1 MNNTTQFKNFC
12 EITLGEGQTIFSD
25 IKIINLLI
33 KEGQKRIDFND
44 LSEYCGL
51 KKNRQF
57 LMRKFK
63 KVGFVPSFYVQNNM
77 FYAIKVLRYTSN
89 KSRKREIL
97 TCLPICSAYGKFK
110 KFEILEEIN
119 IFNTKEISNQK

>member
-1 MNNTTQFKNFC
+1 MNNTSQLKQFC
-12 EITLGEGQTIFSD
+12 EIALCEGQTVFGD

-33 KEGQKRIDFND
+33 KEGQKRIDFNN

-51 KKNRQF
+51 KKNIRF

-63 KVGFVPSFYVQNNM
+63 KVGFIPSFYVQNNM
-77 FYAIKVLRYTSN
+77 FYAIKVLRYTS
-89 KSRKREIL
+89 KGRKREIL

-110 KFEILEEIN
+110 KFEILEDNKHI
-119 IFNTKEISNQK
+119 

>member
-1 MNNTTQFKNFC
+1 MNNTTQLKNFC

-33 KEGQKRIDFND
+33 KEGQKRIDFNN

-63 KVGFVPSFYVQNNM
+63 KVGFVPSFFVQNNM
-77 FYAIKVLRYTSN
+77 FFAINVLRYTSN
-89 KSRKREIL
+89 KGRKKEIL
-97 TCLPICSAYGKFK
+97 YCLPICSAYGKFK
-110 KFEILEEIN
+110 KFEILEDN
-119 IFNTKEISNQK
+119 KHISTQKK

>member
-1 MNNTTQFKNFC
+1 MNNTSLKQIC
-12 EITLGEGQTIFSD
+12 EVTFGDGQTFFSD

-77 FYAIKVLRYTSN
+77 FFAINVLRYTF
-89 KSRKREIL
+89 KGRKKEIL
-97 TCLPICSAYGKFK
+97 CCLSICSAYGKFK
-110 KFEILEEIN
+110 KFEIFEDNKHL
-119 IFNTKEISNQK
+119 KAQKK

>member
-1 MNNTTQFKNFC
+1 MNNTTQLKNFC

-25 IKIINLLI
+25 IKIINLLL
-33 KEGQKRIDFND
+33 KEGQKRIDFNN

-51 KKNRQF
+51 KNRLF

-63 KVGFVPSFYVQNNM
+63 KVGFVPSFYVNNDM
-77 FYAIKVLRYTSN
+77 FYAIKVLRYTS
-89 KSRKREIL
+89 KGRKREIL

-110 KFEILEEIN
+110 KFEIFEDN
-119 IFNTKEISNQK
+119 KHFNTHK

>member
-1 MNNTTQFKNFC
+1 MNNTSLKQIC
-12 EITLGEGQTIFSD
+12 EVTFGDGQTFFSD

-77 FYAIKVLRYTSN
+77 FFAINVLRYTF
-89 KSRKREIL
+89 KGRKKEIL
-97 TCLPICSAYGKFK
+97 YCLPICSAYGKFK
-110 KFEILEEIN
+110 KFEILEDN
-119 IFNTKEISNQK
+119 KHLNTQNK

>member
-1 MNNTTQFKNFC
+1 MNNTTQLKQFC
-12 EITLGEGQTIFSD
+12 KITLGEGQTIFSD

-33 KEGQKRIDFND
+33 KEGQKRIDFNN

-77 FYAIKVLRYTSN
+77 FFAINVLRYTS
-89 KSRKREIL
+89 KGRKKEIL
-97 TCLPICSAYGKFK
+97 YCLPICSAYEKFK
-110 KFEILEEIN
+110 KFEILEDN
-119 IFNTKEISNQK
+119 KHISTQKK

>member
-1 MNNTTQFKNFC
+1 MNNTSQLKQFC
-12 EITLGEGQTIFSD
+12 DIALGEGQTIFSD

-33 KEGQKRIDFND
+33 KEGQKRIDFNN
-44 LSEYCGL
+44 LSEYCVL

-77 FYAIKVLRYTSN
+77 FYAIKVLRYTF
-89 KSRKREIL
+89 KGRKREIL
-97 TCLPICSAYGKFK
+97 TCSPICSAYGKFK
-110 KFEILEEIN
+110 KFEILEDN
-119 IFNTKEISNQK
+119 KHLKTQNK

>member
-1 MNNTTQFKNFC
+1 MNNTSQLKQFC
-12 EITLGEGQTIFSD
+12 DIALGEGQTIFSD

-33 KEGQKRIDFND
+33 KEGQKRIDFNN
-44 LSEYCGL
+44 LSEYCVL

-77 FYAIKVLRYTSN
+77 FYAIKVLRYTF
-89 KSRKREIL
+89 KGRKREIL
-97 TCLPICSAYGKFK
+97 TCSPICSAYGKFK
-110 KFEILEEIN
+110 KFEILEDN
-119 IFNTKEISNQK
+119 KHLNKQKK

>member
-1 MNNTTQFKNFC
+1 MNNTSLKQIC
-12 EITLGEGQTIFSD
+12 EVTFGDGQTFFSD

-51 KKNRQF
+51 KENRQF

-77 FYAIKVLRYTSN
+77 FYAIKVLRYTYN
-89 KSRKREIL
+89 KGRKREIL
-97 TCLPICSAYGKFK
+97 TCSPICSAYGKFK
-110 KFEILEEIN
+110 KFEILEDN
-119 IFNTKEISNQK
+119 KQISTQKK

>member
-1 MNNTTQFKNFC
+1 MNNTTKLKQFC
-12 EITLGEGQTIFSD
+12 EVALGEGQTIFSD

-44 LSEYCGL
+44 LSEYCVL
-51 KKNRQF
+51 KKNIKF

-77 FYAIKVLRYTSN
+77 FYAINVLRYTF
-89 KSRKREIL
+89 KGRKKEIL
-97 TCLPICSAYGKFK
+97 YCLPICSAYGKFK
-110 KFEILEEIN
+110 KFEILEDN
-119 IFNTKEISNQK
+119 KHLKAQKK

>member
-1 MNNTTQFKNFC
+1 MNNTTQLKQFC
-12 EITLGEGQTIFSD
+12 KITLGEGQTIFSD

-33 KEGQKRIDFND
+33 KEGQKRIDFNN

-63 KVGFVPSFYVQNNM
+63 KVGFVPSFLY
-77 FYAIKVLRYTSN
+77 KT
-89 KSRKREIL
+89 
-97 TCLPICSAYGKFK
+97 TCFL
-110 KFEILEEIN
+110 
-119 IFNTKEISNQK
+119 Q